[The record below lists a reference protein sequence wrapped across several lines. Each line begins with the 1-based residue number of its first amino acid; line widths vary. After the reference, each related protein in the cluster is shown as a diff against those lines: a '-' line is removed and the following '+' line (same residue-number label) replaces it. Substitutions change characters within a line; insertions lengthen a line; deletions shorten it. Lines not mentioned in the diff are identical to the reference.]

1 MIEKEILIMQPKLT
15 EEQIYNTLSS
25 MSLSALDTIFS
36 KHQANKKGSDTNYAI
51 RSSIV
56 TAIGL
61 NDITELLSDDYSDD
75 LYDYLTEPDDEED
88 LLDTIEETIGVLS
101 TLKKFYTEDVV
112 DQIPVDDILANS
124 TYLEWHETAKKELK
138 MFAENRTA
146 RRAAYKLTANRID
159 IALKFYLYMK
169 AFCLQGYLTTDE
181 ICNIIYKLG
190 HISNRGEQRLISYN
204 DSFNNLIKPIET
216 RYEAKEKGI
225 KDSHSTFTNIEFEF
239 DNKNEF
245 NNIKANLSR
254 MLKDIYSVVESD
266 EYLA

>member
-1 MIEKEILIMQPKLT
+1 MQPKLT

-61 NDITELLSDDYSDD
+61 NDITELLLDDYGD
-75 LYDYLTEPDDEED
+75 LYDRLTEPDDEED
-88 LLDTIEETIGVLS
+88 LMDAIDETICVLS
-101 TLKKFYTEDVV
+101 TFKKFYTEDVV
-112 DQIPVDDILANS
+112 DQIPVDDILASS
-124 TYLEWHETAKKELK
+124 TYIELHETDKKELK
-138 MFAENRTA
+138 MFAENRAA
-146 RRAAYKLTANRID
+146 RKAAYKLTANRID

-169 AFCLQGYLTTDE
+169 AFCLQGYLTLDE
-181 ICNIIYKLG
+181 ISGIIEKLG
-190 HISNRGEQRLISYN
+190 HVSNRGEQRLVSYD
-204 DSFNNLIKPIET
+204 DSFNNLIKPIEV
-216 RYEAKEKGI
+216 RYEAKEKEI
-225 KDSHSTFTNIEFEF
+225 KDSHLAFTNIRFDF

-254 MLKDIYSVVESD
+254 MLKDIYSVVDSN
-266 EYLA
+266 EYLV

>member
-1 MIEKEILIMQPKLT
+1 MQPKLT

-36 KHQANKKGSDTNYAI
+36 KHQANKKGFDTNYAI

-124 TYLEWHETAKKELK
+124 TYLEWHETAKKKLK

-216 RYEAKEKGI
+216 RYEAKEKEI
-225 KDSHSTFTNIEFEF
+225 KDSHSAFTNIEFEF